1 MIIIIINIIIIIINI
16 INIINISNGIIYAY
30 YLSCAHRSV
39 KSHIRHISSSPVEVA
54 LMSLLVTG
62 LQGRHHDASP
72 PTRAK
77 KNGANIFGWDVLEC
91 H

>member
-1 MIIIIINIIIIIINI
+1 
-16 INIINISNGIIYAY
+16 
-30 YLSCAHRSV
+30 
-39 KSHIRHISSSPVEVA
+39 
-54 LMSLLVTG
+54 MSLLVTG

-91 H
+91 HWNKNFMIGSKIFQDFFLILRG